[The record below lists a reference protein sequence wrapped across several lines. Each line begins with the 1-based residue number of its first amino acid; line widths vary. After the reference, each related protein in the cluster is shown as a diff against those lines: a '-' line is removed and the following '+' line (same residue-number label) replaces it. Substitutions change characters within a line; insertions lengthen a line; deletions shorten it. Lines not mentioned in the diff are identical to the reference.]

1 VRKPGEDPPLPQ
13 QEASTTYGLI
23 TIPRAVQGSLQRTVA
38 TLATIA
44 GMAILAPAAIAQ
56 EPLTPPIPEPEPA
69 PGPAE
74 ADMKLELKGVK
85 GGKVRV
91 NKRVTALATIRPFV
105 PGQEMRIGVYRK
117 GKAVK
122 EERKTIERKKG
133 SNAGVVR
140 MKSKRFLAPGKFSVR
155 AAHDETQEQKAAS
168 DSSKRFG
175 IKYPKLGQRD
185 GGEVVKVFHK
195 LLAREGYGNAP
206 SGKDFN
212 SATGR
217 AIHAFRKV
225 NGMARTQKATPGIF
239 KKLADGKGALK
250 LRYPG
255 RGHHVEV
262 DISRQVMVLADEGKP
277 QFTYHISSGAPGTPS
292 DRGHFEFYRRQ
303 PGFNS
308 LGMYYSV
315 YYNGGEATHGY
326 KSVPNYPASHGCLR
340 NPIPDARFIY
350 GWIRLGDD
358 IWVYD

>member
-1 VRKPGEDPPLPQ
+1 M
-13 QEASTTYGLI
+13 
-23 TIPRAVQGSLQRTVA
+23 QGSLHQIVVVFV
-38 TLATIA
+38 TL
-44 GMAILAPAAIAQ
+44 GAILVIAPAAFAQ
-56 EPLTPPIPEPEPA
+56 DPVTPPVPEPEPPA
-69 PGPAE
+69 GPADAE
-74 ADMKLELKGVK
+74 LKLELKGIK

-105 PGQEMRIGVYRK
+105 PGQQMRIGVYRK

-122 EERKTIERKKG
+122 QERKTIERKEG
-133 SNAGVVR
+133 SDAGVVR
-140 MKSKRFLAPGKFSVR
+140 LKSKPFVEPGKFSVR
-155 AAHDETQEQKAAS
+155 AAHDETAEQKGAS
-168 DSSKRFG
+168 RSSKRFG
-175 IKYPKLGQRD
+175 IKYPKLGNRD
-185 GGEVVKVFHK
+185 GGKVVKLFHK

-217 AIHAFRKV
+217 AVHAYRKV
-225 NGMARTQKATPGIF
+225 NGMARTERATPGIF
-239 KKLADGKGALK
+239 KKLADGKGGFK

-255 RGHHVEV
+255 QGHHVEV
-262 DISRQVMVLADEGKP
+262 DISRQVMVLADKGKP

-292 DRGHFEFYRRQ
+292 DRGHYRFYRRQ

-315 YYNGGEATHGY
+315 YYNRGEATHGY
-326 KSVPNYPASHGCLR
+326 HSVPNYPASHGCLR
-340 NPIPDARFIY
+340 NPIPDSRFIY